1 MDLHRASRRMFAALA
16 TVGLV
21 LAALLVFFPE
31 ASLSRWMSTRLL
43 LAQAL
48 AFPALTGGALILLGT
63 VALVLSMTVQSLR
76 RIGVVT
82 AALALAVLGA
92 GLAAF
97 PAGPPWTAGP
107 FAATGNTGRTLR
119 VTVFNSQD
127 TLTASDVREL
137 VDVADPDVLVLPEAT
152 PSRAVQAMAGT
163 PYATGIHEAP
173 DAGFSDGRPWWAAP
187 TVMAV
192 RPRAGAYKDTAPTP
206 STFGALRLEP
216 LSGAAAPVLVGVH
229 TAPPLPRTMDAW
241 RADLNRLGGLDNTTG
256 DGPVILAG
264 DLNATLRHG
273 ALTARAHLVDTAQQC
288 TDHVGGTWPAAAPA
302 WARAPID
309 HVLVSTDI
317 EVLSCSTHLLGS
329 SDHLA
334 YSVELR
340 LPPFPPAKGEG

>member
-1 MDLHRASRRMFAALA
+1 MDLHRASRWMFALLV
-16 TVGLV
+16 TVGLA
-21 LAALLVFFPE
+21 LAAMLVFAPRMP
-31 ASLSRWMSTRLL
+31 LSQWLSTRLL

-48 AFPALTGGALILLGT
+48 AFPTPTGGALILIGSVT
-63 VALVLSMTVQSLR
+63 LVLSRAVQSLR
-76 RIGVVT
+76 RFGVVAT
-82 AALALAVLGA
+82 AVALVVLGA
-92 GLAAF
+92 GLSAF
-97 PAGPPWTAGP
+97 PAGPPWAAGP
-107 FAATGNTGRTLR
+107 SAAKGNSGQILR

-127 TLTASDVREL
+127 TLTGTDVREL

-163 PYATGIHEAP
+163 PYAAGIHEAP

-192 RPRAGAYKDTAPTP
+192 HPRAGAYQDSAPAP

-216 LSGAAAPVLVGVH
+216 LPGAAAPVLVGVH
-229 TAPPLPRTMDAW
+229 TAPPLLRTMDAW
-241 RADLNRLGGLDNTTG
+241 RADLNRLGELDNTTD

-273 ALTARAHLVDTAQQC
+273 ALAARTHLVDTAQQC
-288 TDHVGGTWPAAAPA
+288 PDRASGTWPAAAPT
-302 WARAPID
+302 WTRSSID

-340 LPPFPPAKGEG
+340 LPPFPPGT

>member
-1 MDLHRASRRMFAALA
+1 MDLHRASRRVPAALV

-21 LAALLVFFPE
+21 LAALLVFLPE
-31 ASLSRWMSTRLL
+31 VPLSRWLSTRLL

-48 AFPALTGGALILLGT
+48 AFPTLTGGSLILLGA
-63 VALVLSMTVQSLR
+63 VGLVLSRAVQSLR
-76 RIGVVT
+76 RTGVVA
-82 AALALAVLGA
+82 AALALVVLGT

-97 PAGPPWTAGP
+97 PAGPPWASGP

-127 TLTASDVREL
+127 TLTAADVREL
-137 VDVADPDVLVLPEAT
+137 VDVADRDVLVLPEAT

-163 PYATGIHEAP
+163 PYAEGIHETP
-173 DAGFSDGRPWWAAP
+173 DAGFSEGRPWWAAP
-187 TVMAV
+187 TVMAIH
-192 RPRAGAYKDTAPTP
+192 PRAGDYQDGTPTP

-216 LSGAAAPVLVGVH
+216 LPGAAAPVLAGVH

-241 RADLNRLGGLDNTTG
+241 RADLDRLGEIDRSVGNAPL
-256 DGPVILAG
+256 ILAG

-273 ALTARAHLVDTAQQC
+273 ALTARTHLVDTAQQC
-288 TDHVGGTWPAAAPA
+288 ADRGSGTWPAAAPA
-302 WARAPID
+302 WTRPPID
-309 HVLVSTDI
+309 HVLVSPNI
-317 EVLSCSTHLLGS
+317 QVLSCSTHLLGG

-340 LPPFPPAKGEG
+340 LPPFPPAT